1 MMRLPLAFAAVSLI
15 ALGACTPES
24 ADDTAANAVA
34 PTNDTMPDA
43 TMGNDSAAMP
53 ATPTDAQ
60 GFMAAAGASDLYE
73 IQSSKLA
80 LDKSENASVKDF
92 ANMMITDHTKT
103 TQAVKDAAQQAG
115 LTAPEPM
122 LTPEQQQMIDA
133 LQPLSGHE
141 FDVKYAE
148 QQLPA
153 HQQALLL
160 MTNYSQNG
168 DTPALRDAAQS
179 AIPII
184 EHHLASL
191 KQMTGL
197 DR

>member
-1 MMRLPLAFAAVSLI
+1 MRLPLAFAAVSLI
-15 ALGACTPES
+15 ALGACSPEP
-24 ADDTAANAVA
+24 ADDTAS
-34 PTNDTMPDA
+34 NDMATMNDA
-43 TMGNDSAAMP
+43 MSNDMMGNDSAAMP

-60 GFMAAAGASDLYE
+60 AFMAAAGASDLYE

-80 LDKSENASVKDF
+80 LDKSDNVSVKDF
-92 ANMMITDHTKT
+92 ANTMIEDHTKT
-103 TQAVKDAAQQAG
+103 TQAVKDAAAKAG

-122 LTPEQQQMIDA
+122 LTPDQQQMIDT
-133 LQPLSGHE
+133 LTPLLGHK
-141 FDVKYAE
+141 FDVEYAR

-160 MTNYSQNG
+160 MTNYAQNG

>member
-1 MMRLPLAFAAVSLI
+1 MRLPLAFAAASLI
-15 ALGACTPES
+15 VLGACSPEP
-24 ADDTAANAVA
+24 AGDTAANDTAA
-34 PTNDTMPDA
+34 MNDAMA
-43 TMGNDSAAMP
+43 NAAIANDRAAMP

-60 GFMAAAGASDLYE
+60 AFMAAAGASDFYE

-80 LDKSENASVKDF
+80 LDKSQNVSVKDF

-103 TQAVKDAAQQAG
+103 TQAVKDAAAKAG
-115 LTAPEPM
+115 LTAPEPA
-122 LTPEQQQMIDA
+122 LTPEQQAMIDK

-141 FDVKYAE
+141 FDVAYAE
-148 QQLPA
+148 QQLPT

-160 MTNYSQNG
+160 MTNYAANG
-168 DTPALRDAAQS
+168 DTPALQEAART

>member
-1 MMRLPLAFAAVSLI
+1 MRLPLAIAAVSLI
-15 ALGACTPES
+15 ALGACSPEP
-24 ADDTAANAVA
+24 ADDSTANDTAMM
-34 PTNDTMPDA
+34 NDTMAD
-43 TMGNDSAAMP
+43 TMMDNDGAAMP

-60 GFMAAAGASDLYE
+60 AFMAAAGASDLYE

-80 LDKSENASVKDF
+80 LDKSQNVAVKDF
-92 ANMMITDHTKT
+92 AKTMITDHTKT
-103 TQAVKDAAQQAG
+103 TQAVKDAAAQAG
-115 LTAPEPM
+115 LTAPEPT
-122 LTPEQQQMIDA
+122 LTPEQQAMIDK

-141 FDVKYAE
+141 FDVAYAE

-160 MTNYSQNG
+160 MTNYAANG
-168 DTPALRDAAQS
+168 DTPALREAART

-191 KQMTGL
+191 KQMTGY

>member
-1 MMRLPLAFAAVSLI
+1 MRLPLAFAAASLV
-15 ALGACTPES
+15 ALAACSPE
-24 ADDTAANAVA
+24 
-34 PTNDTMPDA
+34 PTDETGTNDMATMNDTMSND
-43 TMGNDSAAMP
+43 TMANDMAAMP

-60 GFMAAAGASDLYE
+60 AFMAAAGASDLYE
-73 IQSSKLA
+73 IQSSQLA
-80 LDKSENASVKDF
+80 LDKSQNASVKEF
-92 ANMMITDHTKT
+92 ANTMVADHTKT
-103 TQAVKDAAQQAG
+103 TQAVKDAAAEAG
-115 LTAPEPM
+115 LTAPEPA
-122 LTPEQQQMIDA
+122 LTPEQQAMIDK

-141 FDVKYAE
+141 FDVAYAE

-160 MTNYSQNG
+160 MTNYAANG
-168 DTPALRDAAQS
+168 DTPALQKAART